1 MEDKTHVVVKEKSFI
16 REQREKEEEEEEDAE
31 GDEGLEAEDTRKY
44 AEEHEE

>member
-1 MEDKTHVVVKEKSFI
+1 MVKEKSFI